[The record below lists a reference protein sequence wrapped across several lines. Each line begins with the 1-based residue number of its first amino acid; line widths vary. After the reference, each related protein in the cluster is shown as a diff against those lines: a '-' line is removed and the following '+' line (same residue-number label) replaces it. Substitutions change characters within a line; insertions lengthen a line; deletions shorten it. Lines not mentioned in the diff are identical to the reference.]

1 VPDTIPGNKVLL
13 EDVIINGE
21 SLDLERIYTVGTSDM
36 FTFGYL
42 YPELAVV
49 PEKEYYM
56 PELLR
61 DVLKDT
67 LMKYE
72 SSVKL

>member
-1 VPDTIPGNKVLL
+1 
-13 EDVIINGE
+13 
-21 SLDLERIYTVGTSDM
+21 M

-42 YPELAVV
+42 YPELSTLSS
-49 PEKEYYM
+49 KQYYM

-61 DVLKDT
+61 DVLTDMLIT
-67 LMKYE
+67 YT

>member
-1 VPDTIPGNKVLL
+1 
-13 EDVIINGE
+13 
-21 SLDLERIYTVGTSDM
+21 M

-42 YPELAVV
+42 YPELSTL
-49 PEKEYYM
+49 PDKQYYM

-61 DVLKDT
+61 DVLTDMLIT
-67 LMKYE
+67 HT